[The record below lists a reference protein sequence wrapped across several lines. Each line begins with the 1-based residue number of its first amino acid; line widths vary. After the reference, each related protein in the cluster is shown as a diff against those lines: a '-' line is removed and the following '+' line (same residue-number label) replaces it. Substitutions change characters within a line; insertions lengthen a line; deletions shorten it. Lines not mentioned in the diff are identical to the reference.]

1 VPPRPKKTAR
11 CDDRGKIA
19 LPETGHIRLA
29 GRFTTGNHAPP
40 YDKIRLL
47 FAKSWPIVHCT
58 KTKSGATLT
67 AQHKK
72 SSLVALTLAAVG
84 IVYGDIGT
92 SPLYTLK
99 TIFATEHG
107 LVLNTPNLLGV
118 VSLIF
123 WGLTV
128 IVSLKYVTL
137 VLRADNRGE
146 GGIMALMALAM
157 SSVGRLS
164 RWHYALMLMGV
175 FGATLFYGDS
185 VITPAIS
192 VLSAV
197 EGLEVA
203 TPALSQY
210 VVPLTI
216 VVLVALYAV
225 QHSGTAGFGRWF
237 APIMLL
243 WFATLAVMGVINII
257 HAPQILAAINPWHA
271 LVFLNN
277 NRFVAF
283 IALGAVVLAFTGA
296 EALYADMG
304 HFGKKPI
311 RMAWFLVTFPALA
324 LNYLGQG
331 GMLLVHP
338 DYISNPFYQQLGAWS
353 IYPLVILSTMA
364 AVIASQATISG
375 TFSMT
380 REAIALG
387 FLPRMRVFH
396 TSESQIGQVY
406 IPMVN
411 WLQLIVVLMAVVGFG
426 SSDRLGAAYGI
437 AVTATMLTTTVLTFF
452 VIRFRWKMNL
462 ALCLAATGFFLVVD
476 VAFFSANALKFFH
489 GGWFPLLLG
498 AVLFTV
504 MLTWKRGRELVF
516 QNLEKHAI
524 PLEDFLSSLFI
535 APPLRVPGTA
545 IFLRGE
551 TDGVPHALLHN
562 LSHNK
567 VLHERVIFLTV
578 FMLDEPWVNPDE
590 QVRVTDLGHQC
601 FQLNVYYG
609 FKDEP
614 DIPRAMAACTSCNL
628 QFEMMETSFFIA
640 RQTVISTPGSGMATW
655 REHLF
660 VTMSRNART
669 AADYYQIPSNRVI
682 ELGTQV
688 EI

>member
-1 VPPRPKKTAR
+1 M
-11 CDDRGKIA
+11 
-19 LPETGHIRLA
+19 
-29 GRFTTGNHAPP
+29 
-40 YDKIRLL
+40 
-47 FAKSWPIVHCT
+47 
-58 KTKSGATLT
+58 LT
-67 AQHKK
+67 QQKK

-99 TIFATEHG
+99 TVFAPEHG
-107 LVLNTPNLLGV
+107 LVLNPNNLLGI

-128 IVSLKYVTL
+128 IISLKYVTL

-146 GGIMALMALAM
+146 GGIMALMALAL
-157 SSVGRLS
+157 SSVSKLS
-164 RWHYALMLMGV
+164 RWHFPLMLTGV

-192 VLSAV
+192 VLSAI

-203 TPALSQY
+203 TPAMKPY

-216 VVLVALYAV
+216 LVLVALYAV
-225 QHSGTAGFGRWF
+225 QSHGTAGIGRWF
-237 APIMLL
+237 APIMVL
-243 WFATLAVMGVINII
+243 WFGTLAGMGIVNIVDQ
-257 HAPQILAAINPWHA
+257 PQILAALNPWYA
-271 LVFLNN
+271 LSFLNE
-277 NRFVAF
+277 NRLIAFV
-283 IALGAVVLAFTGA
+283 ALGAVVLAFTGA

-311 RMAWFLVTFPALA
+311 RMAWFLIAFPALA

-331 GMLLVHP
+331 GLLLAHP
-338 DYISNPFYQQLGAWS
+338 EAISNPFYQQLGAWS
-353 IYPLVILSTMA
+353 VYPLVILSTMA
-364 AVIASQATISG
+364 TVIASQATISG

-380 REAIALG
+380 KQAIALG
-387 FLPRMRVFH
+387 FLPRMRVLH
-396 TSESQIGQVY
+396 TSESEIGQIY
-406 IPMVN
+406 IPAIN
-411 WLQLIVVLMAVVGFG
+411 WLQLIVVLLAVIGFG
-426 SSDRLGAAYGI
+426 SSENLAAAYGI
-437 AVTATMLTTTVLTFF
+437 AVTATMLSTTVLTFF
-452 VIRFRWKMNL
+452 VIRYRWKMNL
-462 ALCLAATGFFLVVD
+462 ALCWAATTFFIAIDLM
-476 VAFFSANALKFFH
+476 FFSASALKLFH

-498 AVLFTV
+498 SVLFIV
-504 MLTWKRGRELVF
+504 MLTWKRGRQLVF

-524 PLEDFLSSLFI
+524 PLDDFLASLFI
-535 APPLRVPGTA
+535 APPTRVPGTA

-551 TDGVPHALLHN
+551 SDGVPHALLHN

-567 VLHERVIFLTV
+567 VLHERVVFLTV
-578 FMLDEPWVNPDE
+578 FMLEEPWVPPSG
-590 QVRVTDLGHQC
+590 QVRVLDLGHQC
-601 FQLNVYYG
+601 YQINVHYG

-614 DIPRAMAACTSCNL
+614 DIPRVMALCEAHGL

-640 RQTVISTPGSGMATW
+640 RQTVISTPGQGMAPW

-660 VTMSRNART
+660 VAMSRNARG

>member
-1 VPPRPKKTAR
+1 MTS
-11 CDDRGKIA
+11 
-19 LPETGHIRLA
+19 E
-29 GRFTTGNHAPP
+29 
-40 YDKIRLL
+40 
-47 FAKSWPIVHCT
+47 
-58 KTKSGATLT
+58 
-67 AQHKK
+67 HKK
-72 SSLVALTLAAVG
+72 SSLVGLTLAAVG

-99 TIFATEHG
+99 TVFDPTHG
-107 LVLNTPNLLGV
+107 LSVTHNNLLGI

-123 WGLTV
+123 WGLTL

-146 GGIMALMALAM
+146 GGIMALMALVL
-157 SSVGRLS
+157 SSVSKSS
-164 RWHYALMLMGV
+164 RWHVPLMVIGV

-192 VLSAV
+192 VLSAI

-203 TPALSQY
+203 TPAFSPY
-210 VVPLTI
+210 VVWLTI
-216 VVLVALYAV
+216 AVLVGLYSV
-225 QHSGTAGFGRWF
+225 QSHGTAGIGRFF
-237 APIMLL
+237 APIMLI
-243 WFATLAVMGVINII
+243 WFVALACMGVVNII
-257 HAPQILAAINPWHA
+257 KSPAILAAVNPLHA
-271 LVFLNN
+271 
-277 NRFVAF
+277 VAF
-283 IALGAVVLAFTGA
+283 LLENGRIAFLSLGAVVLALTGA

-311 RMAWFLVTFPALA
+311 RMAWFLIAFPALA

-331 GMLLVHP
+331 GLLLAHP
-338 DYISNPFYQQLGAWS
+338 EAISNPFYQQLGAWS
-353 IYPLVILSTMA
+353 VYPLVILSTMA
-364 AVIASQATISG
+364 TVIASQATISG

-380 REAIALG
+380 KQAIALG
-387 FLPRMRVFH
+387 FLPRMRVRH
-396 TSESQIGQVY
+396 TSESEIGQIY
-406 IPMVN
+406 IPAVN
-411 WLQLIVVLMAVVGFG
+411 WLQLAVVLMAVVGFG
-426 SSDRLGAAYGI
+426 SSEKLAAAYGI
-437 AVTATMLTTTVLTFF
+437 AVTATMLATTILTFF
-452 VIRFRWKMNL
+452 VIRYRWKMNL
-462 ALCLAATGFFLVVD
+462 LLCWAATGFFLIID
-476 VAFFSANALKFFH
+476 VNLFSASALKLFH

-498 AVLFTV
+498 AILVIV
-504 MLTWKRGRELVF
+504 MRTWKRGRQLVF

-524 PLEDFLSSLFI
+524 PLDDFLSSLFI
-535 APPLRVPGTA
+535 APPMRVPGTA

-562 LSHNK
+562 LLHNK

-578 FMLDEPWVNPDE
+578 YMHEEPWVAPSE
-590 QVRVTDLGHQC
+590 RVRVVDLGHQC
-601 FQLNVYYG
+601 YQVNVHYG

-614 DIPRAMAACTSCNL
+614 DIPDALAQCAQQGL
-628 QFEMMETSFFIA
+628 DFEMMETSFFIA
-640 RQTVISTPGSGMATW
+640 RQTIISTPGAGMMPW